1 MMISGGPNIH
11 LAVNAASLLLLL
23 LESVI
28 GVCGRVYSDS
38 GALIFL
44 SIPPINLYAS

>member
-11 LAVNAASLLLLL
+11 LAVNAAGLLLL